1 MCELLDKYWNGGVAA
16 GKAESIHNV
25 CSMYS
30 HKLSAEAIAE
40 QINQKLEYI
49 NQIIGLFTRYP
60 EEDDLSITKRLLVE
74 QLQV

>member
-1 MCELLDKYWNGGVAA
+1 MCELLDKYWNGGVAE

-25 CSMYS
+25 RSMYS

-40 QINQKLEYI
+40 LINQKLEYI
-49 NQIIGLFTRYP
+49 NRIIGLFTQYP
-60 EEDDLSITKRLLVE
+60 DEDDLSIAKRLLAE